1 MSSCLDPNQSS
12 ANVIMFLH
20 KIDSLMILA
29 GVLTKLSKKKEKT
42 CLPPALQLFQVI
54 ETSASRICEY
64 PAIFFFPYQTP
75 IHRYFGND
83 KTSFTS
89 LSDSSCPKSAFL
101 HALCCL
107 ASFPYPFWTRGCRSV
122 HLQWGLEPGSRLMFL
137 HSSYAIE
144 GVGVCKLVTA
154 LMLTQAELLSKNSS
168 VRSPSSFVREL

>member
-12 ANVIMFLH
+12 MNVIMFLH

-29 GVLTKLSKKKEKT
+29 GVLTKFPKKKEKT
-42 CLPPALQLFQVI
+42 CLPRAFQLFQVI

-64 PAIFFFPYQTP
+64 PANFFIFFHQTP

-83 KTSFTS
+83 KTSFTMKDLSIGFILPQICLPACPMLPCLIS
-89 LSDSSCPKSAFL
+89 LPISDE
-101 HALCCL
+101 
-107 ASFPYPFWTRGCRSV
+107 GCRSV

-144 GVGVCKLVTA
+144 GGGS
-154 LMLTQAELLSKNSS
+154 M
-168 VRSPSSFVREL
+168 